1 MTQDSGQ
8 DPGRPTP
15 VGDDPDVVY
24 AWAPAE
30 PGKRKRHLGW
40 WIATPVA
47 AALVAV
53 GAASLLLIAPGT
65 AVAGVSVGG
74 MTAGA
79 AAQAIQ
85 EQLARTT
92 IEVAGPN
99 GNVSLTGA
107 DLGATVDAEA
117 LAAAAYST
125 HPMWKVDAWFSEAK
139 DAEVVLNPATAETA
153 LRTVAPSLF
162 VDPHNAT
169 VTYDAHSSRY
179 VVTPAV
185 PGRSADLSTVTAAVQ
200 QAFVTRTRP
209 QGVLVKGVVVQA
221 ATTTD
226 AAEETAKTLNK
237 VLATGGFYV
246 GSERTVPV
254 PRATMASWLTLT
266 TNVDGKISIAA
277 DAAKIQAL
285 VPGLKAR
292 IDQKVA
298 DGIAIADS
306 GGAILRVE
314 KPTQDARTLGDTSHV
329 AAAFAAQLAK
339 GDGAYELP
347 VAVVKGKTTKIV
359 RQLEVDLSEQRLYL
373 RQDGKVVDSWLISS
387 GHDITPT
394 YTGHYRV
401 YVHLPLQTMRGL
413 NVDGTKYAT
422 PDVPWI
428 MYFNGGEGF
437 HGVYWHNNWG
447 HKMSHGCVGMPI
459 PLAKYLYDWSPDNI
473 EVWVHD

>member
-1 MTQDSGQ
+1 MTQDPGQ
-8 DPGRPTP
+8 NADTATP
-15 VGDDPDVVY
+15 VGGESDVVY
-24 AWAPAE
+24 AWAPTPPAK
-30 PGKRKRHLGW
+30 PKRHLGW
-40 WIATPVA
+40 WIGTPVA
-47 AALVAV
+47 AVVIAAT
-53 GAASLLLIAPGT
+53 ASLVLIAPGT

-79 AAQAIQ
+79 AAEAIQ
-85 EQLARTT
+85 QQLAKTT

-117 LAAAAYST
+117 LAASAYSS
-125 HPMWKVDAWFSEAK
+125 HPMWKVGAWFSETK
-139 DAEVVLNPATAETA
+139 DADVTLNPATAETA

-169 VTYDAHSSRY
+169 VAYDRTSSTY

-185 PGRSADLSTVTAAVQ
+185 AGRSADLTAVTAAVR
-200 QAFVTRTRP
+200 QAFVTGKPAQDVAVR
-209 QGVLVKGVVVQA
+209 GVTVQA

-226 AAEETAKTLNK
+226 AATQTAKTLNRM
-237 VLATGGFYV
+237 LATGGFYV

-254 PRATMASWLTLT
+254 PRATLASWLTLT
-266 TNVDGKISIAA
+266 TNVDGKISIDA

-285 VPGLKAR
+285 VPGLKAQ
-292 IDQKVA
+292 IDQTRA
-298 DGIAIADS
+298 DGTAIADS
-306 GGAILRVE
+306 EGKILRVD
-314 KPTQDARTLGDTSHV
+314 KPTLDGRTLGDTSHV
-329 AAAFAAQLAK
+329 AADFAAQLAK
-339 GDGAYELP
+339 GDAAYTLP
-347 VAVVKGKTTKIV
+347 VAVVPGKTTKIV
-359 RQLEVDLSEQRLYL
+359 RQLEVDLSQQRLYL

-387 GHDITPT
+387 GHDVTPT
-394 YTGHYRV
+394 FTGHYRV
-401 YVHLPLQTMRGL
+401 YVHLPLQTMRGF
-413 NVDGTKYAT
+413 NVDGTPYTT

-459 PLAKYLYDWSPDNI
+459 PLAKYLYDWSPNDI